1 MDINQIADK
10 IRNLTEKIENDLQK
24 DQPDKETTDS
34 NNVDEYIKNPSIST
48 LMMEG
53 VLGIGL
59 SWALLGLFELI
70 KK

>member
-24 DQPDKETTDS
+24 DQQDKETTDS

>member
-59 SWALLGLFELI
+59 SWALLGFFELI

>member
-10 IRNLTEKIENDLQK
+10 ICNLTEKIENDLQK

-34 NNVDEYIKNPSIST
+34 NKVDEYIKNPSIST